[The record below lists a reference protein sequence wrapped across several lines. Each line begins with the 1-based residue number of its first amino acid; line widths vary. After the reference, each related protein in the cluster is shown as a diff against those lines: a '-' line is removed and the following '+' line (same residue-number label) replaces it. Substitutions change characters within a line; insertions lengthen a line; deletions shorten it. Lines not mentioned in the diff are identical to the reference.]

1 MAIRRGFITTR
12 ELINELMDIEG
23 KDLPLIVATVSGTN
37 VGTDY
42 FDLVE
47 NDERVLLELCD
58 MR

>member
-23 KDLPLIVATVSGTN
+23 KDLPLIVSTVSGTN